1 MKKLKIIII
10 DVVTQ
15 KPFRARIGLVLM
27 GIIVGLYHPWQSSRD
42 FLALSTTGIGVLLGF
57 STLIYTFMFT
67 LYRIFQQLFK
77 WGNKLPETIRNYDER
92 NLLRIVGFYWFLPFG
107 GTLIIISQATSADE
121 TAFGISFMIQGLSM
135 VVASRFSQ
143 IVKK

>member
-1 MKKLKIIII
+1 
-10 DVVTQ
+10 
-15 KPFRARIGLVLM
+15 M
-27 GIIVGLYHPWQSSRD
+27 GIIVGLYHPWQGSRD
-42 FLALSTTGIGVLLGF
+42 YLALSTTGIGILLGF

-77 WGNKLPETIRNYDER
+77 WGNKLPERIRNYDER
-92 NLLRIVGFYWFLPFG
+92 NLLRIAGFYWFLPFG
-107 GTLIIISQATSADE
+107 GTLIIISQATSTDE
-121 TAFGISFMIQGLSM
+121 MAFGISFMIQGLSM